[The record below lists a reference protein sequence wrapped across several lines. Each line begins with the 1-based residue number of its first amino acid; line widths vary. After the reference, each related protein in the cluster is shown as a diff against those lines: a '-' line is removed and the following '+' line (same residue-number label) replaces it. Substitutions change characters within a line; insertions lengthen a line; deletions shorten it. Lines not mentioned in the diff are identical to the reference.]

1 MNRWL
6 TSMTTAEPSHNLLLD
21 THTLIWLATDD
32 ARISERARTLV
43 GDLKYDLY
51 LSVASVWELAI
62 KKSLGKIDLQMPL
75 AAFVKSQAG
84 ALNLRRLDIHSE
96 HALLLEGLPFHH
108 RDPFDR
114 MLVAQALHEGLSIL
128 GADSVFDSYSV
139 KRLW

>member
-1 MNRWL
+1 
-6 TSMTTAEPSHNLLLD
+6 MTTTEPSHLLLD

-32 ARISERARTLV
+32 ARISEKARRLV
-43 GDLKYDLY
+43 GDLKNDLY

-62 KKSLGKIDLQMPL
+62 KKSLGKIDLQVPL
-75 AAFVKSQAG
+75 AAFVRSQIE
-84 ALNLRRLDIHSE
+84 ALNLRRLDILSE
-96 HALLLEGLPFHH
+96 HALLVEGLPFHH

-128 GADSVFDSYSV
+128 GADSAFDSYSV

>member
-62 KKSLGKIDLQMPL
+62 KKSLGKIDLQS
-75 AAFVKSQAG
+75 AAARGFRQEPGRG
-84 ALNLRRLDIHSE
+84 AQPSAPGH
-96 HALLLEGLPFHH
+96 P
-108 RDPFDR
+108 
-114 MLVAQALHEGLSIL
+114 
-128 GADSVFDSYSV
+128 
-139 KRLW
+139 

>member
-1 MNRWL
+1 MSRWL
-6 TSMTTAEPSHNLLLD
+6 TSMTTAEPSHLLLD

-32 ARISERARTLV
+32 ARISEKARRLV
-43 GDLKYDLY
+43 GDLKNDLY

-75 AAFVKSQAG
+75 AAFVQSQTE

-96 HALLLEGLPFHH
+96 HALLVEGLPFHH

>member
-75 AAFVKSQAG
+75 AAFVKSQKPSACSHG
-84 ALNLRRLDIHSE
+84 ICCREPADPTRL
-96 HALLLEGLPFHH
+96 ARPGP
-108 RDPFDR
+108 RP
-114 MLVAQALHEGLSIL
+114 
-128 GADSVFDSYSV
+128 
-139 KRLW
+139 

>member
-1 MNRWL
+1 
-6 TSMTTAEPSHNLLLD
+6 
-21 THTLIWLATDD
+21 
-32 ARISERARTLV
+32 
-43 GDLKYDLY
+43 
-51 LSVASVWELAI
+51 
-62 KKSLGKIDLQMPL
+62 MPL

-96 HALLLEGLPFHH
+96 HALLVEGLPFHH